1 MSKLSAKVGK
11 EPGDWFGCS
20 TISYVLEM
28 ANKKYDHF
36 NDFTLAVFND
46 GVLYLNDILLKASIS
61 CKCNGVSNAR
71 VVREEDDCNSSYEL
85 VVSAAGR
92 LTDCGRSARP
102 RSRGRR
108 SSRVARVTTCTCS
121 TSTRSSRT

>member
-1 MSKLSAKVGK
+1 MLAEALRRHKPKLRKEDVIALFLDNRAGYRSPFSIQNVSKLSTKVGK

-28 ANKKYDHF
+28 ANKKYDRF

-61 CKCNGVSNAR
+61 CKCSGATSSR

-85 VVSAAGR
+85 VVSCAG
-92 LTDCGRSARP
+92 
-102 RSRGRR
+102 
-108 SSRVARVTTCTCS
+108 
-121 TSTRSSRT
+121 